1 MREKEIRELFCAKI
15 SLELNR
21 FKRWILKKE
30 PQEIFNNAYRID
42 STINI
47 YERLMEKSEHMKKDE
62 MMILLVFP
70 NLLSFMYSNWIKKDS
85 HQAVFCKHINQG
97 EALYVTRRSRNVII
111 FAGKCM

>member
-70 NLLSFMYSNWIKKDS
+70 NLLSFMYSNWIKKEDKS
-85 HQAVFCKHINQG
+85 YDEYCSEIDETIDEICGNQRKDKLP
-97 EALYVTRRSRNVII
+97 A
-111 FAGKCM
+111 

>member
-30 PQEIFNNAYRID
+30 PQEIFDNAYRID

-62 MMILLVFP
+62 MMVLLVFP
-70 NLLSFMYSNWIKKDS
+70 NLLSFMYSNWIKKEDKS
-85 HQAVFCKHINQG
+85 YEEYCLGIDETIREICGCQRKEKMLA
-97 EALYVTRRSRNVII
+97 
-111 FAGKCM
+111 

>member
-47 YERLMEKSEHMKKDE
+47 YERLMGKSEHMKKDE

-70 NLLSFMYSNWIKKDS
+70 NLLSFMYSNWIKKEDKS
-85 HQAVFCKHINQG
+85 YDEYCSECI
-97 EALYVTRRSRNVII
+97 EERLYQTS
-111 FAGKCM
+111 

>member
-47 YERLMEKSEHMKKDE
+47 YERLMEKSRAYEK
-62 MMILLVFP
+62 
-70 NLLSFMYSNWIKKDS
+70 
-85 HQAVFCKHINQG
+85 
-97 EALYVTRRSRNVII
+97 RRNDDITCVS
-111 FAGKCM
+111 

>member
-47 YERLMEKSEHMKKDE
+47 YERLMEKVS
-62 MMILLVFP
+62 I
-70 NLLSFMYSNWIKKDS
+70 
-85 HQAVFCKHINQG
+85 
-97 EALYVTRRSRNVII
+97 
-111 FAGKCM
+111 